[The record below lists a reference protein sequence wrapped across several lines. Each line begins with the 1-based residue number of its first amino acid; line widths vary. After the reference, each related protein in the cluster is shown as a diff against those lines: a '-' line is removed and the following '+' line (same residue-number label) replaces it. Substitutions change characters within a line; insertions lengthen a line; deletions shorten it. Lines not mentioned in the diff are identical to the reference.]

1 MFFIFL
7 LTTPPISFIAHG
19 MYIRQTKTSTA
30 ALGAS
35 YYTYRL
41 VASERVG
48 SKVRQ
53 RTLLNLGQAFTV
65 SREQWPQLCV
75 RMEEILSGQLAS
87 HPTDTEI
94 EQLAQRYAAQLLV
107 SRPSAPASAKESRG
121 DYREVNVDSLEL
133 IRPRTIGV
141 EHIAKCAL
149 NWLGLP
155 EVLKQLGFNGV
166 QAAIAIGSIIARMAE
181 PGSELATWQWL
192 RERSGLG
199 ELMDFD
205 YESLPLI
212 RLYRVSDQLV
222 KHREEIEKALFV
234 TIGKLF
240 GLATTVTLYD
250 LTNTYFEG
258 EMARNPKARRGHSKE
273 KRGDCPLVTLALVLD
288 GSGFVRRSRMF
299 EGNVAEAGTLES
311 MLKELDAAPGAMVIM
326 DRGIATRAN
335 LDWLIAHKYKY
346 LVMSRERVRQFDDT
360 SAVSISTASGDVIRA
375 QRVVSEEGTEVRLYC
390 HSSQRQEK
398 EDAMNARLGR
408 RFEDGL
414 AKIAAALQKPRGI
427 KSRDKVL
434 QRIGRLEGKC
444 RGIARNYRIETILDE
459 AGGKVV
465 GLRWENAPADGTR
478 FTHSG
483 VYCLRTNELDWDAAK
498 LWRTYT
504 MLTDLEAVFR
514 SLKSELGLRPVY
526 HHKEERAEGHLFI
539 TVLAYQAVQV
549 IRRKL
554 KRRDIHDSWL
564 SLRKIFCG
572 QQRVTAVFKQRDG
585 HTLHVRKPTVA
596 EPKLKELYD
605 ALGVSSAPGGVS
617 KMVV

>member
-1 MFFIFL
+1 
-7 LTTPPISFIAHG
+7 
-19 MYIRQTKTSTA
+19 MYIRRTKTSTA
-30 ALGAS
+30 ASGAF

-53 RTLLNLGQAFTV
+53 RTLLNLGRSFPV
-65 SREQWPQLCV
+65 SCEQWPQLCV
-75 RMEEILSGQLAS
+75 RIEEILSGQLAS

-94 EQLAQRYAAQLLV
+94 EQLAQRYAAQLLA
-107 SRPSAPASAKESRG
+107 SRPSAPASAKESGG
-121 DYREVNVDSLEL
+121 DYREVDVDSLEL
-133 IRPRTIGV
+133 SRPRTIGV

-155 EVLKQLGFNGV
+155 ELLKQLGFNGV
-166 QAAIAIGSIIARMAE
+166 QEAIAIGSIIARMAE
-181 PGSELATWQWL
+181 PGSELATWKWL

-199 ELMDFD
+199 ELMNFD

-222 KHREEIEKALFV
+222 KHRDKIEKALFT
-234 TIGKLF
+234 TIGSLF
-240 GLATTVTLYD
+240 RLATTVTLYD

-335 LDWLIAHKYKY
+335 LDWLIAHKYSY
-346 LVMSRERVRQFDDT
+346 LVMSRERMRQFDDT
-360 SAVSISTASGDVIRA
+360 SAVSVSTASGDVIRV
-375 QRVVSEEGTEVRLYC
+375 QRVVNGEGTEVRLYC

-398 EDAMNARLGR
+398 EDAMNARLGQ

-444 RGIARNYRIETILDE
+444 RGIGRNYRIETILDE
-459 AGGKVV
+459 AAGKVV
-465 GLRWENAPADGTR
+465 GLCWEKAPASGTR
-478 FTHSG
+478 LTHSG
-483 VYCLRTNELDWDAAK
+483 VYCLRTNELDWDAAR

-554 KRRDIHDSWL
+554 KRRNIHDSWL
-564 SLRKIFCG
+564 SLRGIFSG

-605 ALGVSSAPGGVS
+605 ALGVSLAPGGVR
-617 KMVV
+617 KVIV